1 MNMKITLEPS
11 LNAKNPDTTAPKIII
26 ELPFDDLDLLQVMD
40 YLIKPA
46 LIGYGF
52 NVKTINEYLDVDCAN
67 G

>member
-26 ELPFDDLDLLQVMD
+26 ELPFDDLDLPQVMD

-52 NVKTINEYLDVDCAN
+52 NGDLIESYFDAE
-67 G
+67 